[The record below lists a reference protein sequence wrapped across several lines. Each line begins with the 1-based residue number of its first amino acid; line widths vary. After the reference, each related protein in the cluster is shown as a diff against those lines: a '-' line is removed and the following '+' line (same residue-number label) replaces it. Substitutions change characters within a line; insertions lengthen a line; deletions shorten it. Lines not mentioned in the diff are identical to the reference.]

1 MINHILGAYRC
12 EVVLS
17 KFPKSCEK
25 KGLVNVKIEQVL
37 IMWTNHKGFVT
48 IRSFAVEFLIFVKV
62 WLVVFCFVLW
72 EVLLQLGAL

>member
-1 MINHILGAYRC
+1 M
-12 EVVLS
+12 
-17 KFPKSCEK
+17 K
-25 KGLVNVKIEQVL
+25 KNGLVNVKIEQVL

-48 IRSFAVEFLIFVKV
+48 VRSFAVGFLIFVKV

>member
-17 KFPKSCEK
+17 KFPKSHEK

-37 IMWTNHKGFVT
+37 IMWTNHKGFST

-62 WLVVFCFVLW
+62 QLVVFCFVLW
-72 EVLLQLGAL
+72 KALLQLGAL